1 MATTRARSGLT
12 REGGRAVAT
21 ARGLHTVVDSPP
33 PLGGPN
39 EAMNPLDLLL
49 AALATCGTFVCE
61 TAAQELSYDLTDAIV
76 DVEADFDPQG
86 VKGVEGVSPAIQ
98 VFRVTLTLHGVDDAQ
113 GEELAGHFQRRCPVF
128 TTMEKAAPIELTV
141 QTA

>member
-1 MATTRARSGLT
+1 
-12 REGGRAVAT
+12 
-21 ARGLHTVVDSPP
+21 
-33 PLGGPN
+33 
-39 EAMNPLDLLL
+39 MNPLDLLL

-98 VFRVTLTLHGVDDAQ
+98 LFRVTLTLHGVDDAQ
-113 GEELAGHFQRRCPVF
+113 GKELAGHFQRRCPVF
-128 TTMEKAAPIELTV
+128 TTLEKAAPIELTV